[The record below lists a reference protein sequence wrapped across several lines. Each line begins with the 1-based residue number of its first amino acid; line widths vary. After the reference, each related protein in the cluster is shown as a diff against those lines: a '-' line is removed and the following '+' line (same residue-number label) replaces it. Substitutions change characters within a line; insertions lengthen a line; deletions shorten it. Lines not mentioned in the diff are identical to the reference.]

1 MVVVEVSEVIGV
13 AIMAGEIIPELP
25 TAIFRAIIVA
35 VLGVAVPGAVVAVA
49 PTAVVPIGVAVPTRA
64 AVL

>member
-1 MVVVEVSEVIGV
+1 MVVAEVSEVTGMG
-13 AIMAGEIIPELP
+13 IMAGEIIPELP

-35 VLGVAVPGAVVAVA
+35 VLGVAVPGVVATVA

-64 AVL
+64 AAL